1 MLELKLYFYP
11 SAGGFYQKLKN
22 VSCEYDR
29 VRIKK
34 KTKTKQKH
42 VGASMYSQYVPV
54 CCTSMLLFIFTY
66 RHFSCTETE
75 TRNSTCPFDFSD

>member
-42 VGASMYSQYVPV
+42 VGASMYSVLYQYVTFYFHIPP
-54 CCTSMLLFIFTY
+54 LFMY
-66 RHFSCTETE
+66 RN
-75 TRNSTCPFDFSD
+75 RNSKQHMPLRFF